1 MRRLLYEA
9 LDALR
14 LDPTRVYRSVYRR
27 IPLPPPTLGGRLVHD
42 NAPLFWTELAAVT
55 GDADIG
61 LHLGEA
67 MKPRLLDVVGYLLLS
82 ARDLEE
88 ALRSF
93 VRFQHILSG
102 GFAAR
107 LEVEGETARLILDI
121 NYLGYASLR
130 QQIECL
136 MLLFLKLLALISDD
150 EFVAERI
157 EFRHRAPP
165 RLGEHR
171 RLFGRLPLFSRP
183 HDALVFSAALLR
195 RPSRNANPDM
205 HDVLTRHA
213 EEQSRELSENRLLNR
228 VRYLIELRLGEG
240 YGLRQCAAELGLGSG
255 ALQRALAAGERVS
268 GRFAMRFA
276 GSGRARCCWP
286 VAPSARWPRLAGSP
300 SCRRSTGPF
309 AAGTPRPGAIQ
320 GAAGEAGRGLLD
332 QRYLTADLQGGDGV
346 ELDLDL
352 QEAHG
357 ALGRDVLG
365 DALDVLVAQFQTVL
379 LEVVDTLDQLARLVV
394 ADVAAV
400 VGWA

>member
-1 MRRLLYEA
+1 MQDDPSTSPLTHSATLRRLLYEA
-9 LDALR
+9 LDALG

-171 RLFGRLPLFSRP
+171 RLFGRLPLFLRP

-228 VRYLIELRLGEG
+228 VRYLIELRLG
-240 YGLRQCAAELGLGSG
+240 RAMACASARRSW
-255 ALQRALAAGERVS
+255 ALAAVPCSVRWPLGERVS

-309 AAGTPRPGAIQ
+309 AAGTPRPRSNT
-320 GAAGEAGRGLLD
+320 GRGW
-332 QRYLTADLQGGDGV
+332 RSGKRVTRPAVPDGRSPGWRWRR
-346 ELDLDL
+346 
-352 QEAHG
+352 AG
-357 ALGRDVLG
+357 SRSAGSAWR
-365 DALDVLVAQFQTVL
+365 AW
-379 LEVVDTLDQLARLVV
+379 ARRSWRC
-394 ADVAAV
+394 A
-400 VGWA
+400 

>member
-1 MRRLLYEA
+1 
-9 LDALR
+9 
-14 LDPTRVYRSVYRR
+14 
-27 IPLPPPTLGGRLVHD
+27 
-42 NAPLFWTELAAVT
+42 
-55 GDADIG
+55 
-61 LHLGEA
+61 

-183 HDALVFSAALLR
+183 HDALGVFR
-195 RPSRNANPDM
+195 R
-205 HDVLTRHA
+205 
-213 EEQSRELSENRLLNR
+213 
-228 VRYLIELRLGEG
+228 
-240 YGLRQCAAELGLGSG
+240 
-255 ALQRALAAGERVS
+255 LAAASFAQRQS
-268 GRFAMRFA
+268 GHA
-276 GSGRARCCWP
+276 
-286 VAPSARWPRLAGSP
+286 
-300 SCRRSTGPF
+300 
-309 AAGTPRPGAIQ
+309 
-320 GAAGEAGRGLLD
+320 
-332 QRYLTADLQGGDGV
+332 
-346 ELDLDL
+346 
-352 QEAHG
+352 
-357 ALGRDVLG
+357 
-365 DALDVLVAQFQTVL
+365 
-379 LEVVDTLDQLARLVV
+379 
-394 ADVAAV
+394 
-400 VGWA
+400 

>member
-1 MRRLLYEA
+1 MQDDPSTSPLTHSATLRRLLYEA
-9 LDALR
+9 LDALG

-183 HDALVFSAALLR
+183 HDALVFSAALLL

-255 ALQRALAAGERVS
+255 ALQRALAAGGASFRQVRDEVRRQRAS
-268 GRFAMRFA
+268 EMLLA
-276 GSGRARCCWP
+276 GRAIRE
-286 VAPSARWPRLAGSP
+286 VAKACGFAELSPFYRAFRRWHAAPPEQYRARLAKREEGY
-300 SCRRSTGPF
+300 STS
-309 AAGTPRPGAIQ
+309 GT
-320 GAAGEAGRGLLD
+320 
-332 QRYLTADLQGGDGV
+332 
-346 ELDLDL
+346 
-352 QEAHG
+352 
-357 ALGRDVLG
+357 
-365 DALDVLVAQFQTVL
+365 
-379 LEVVDTLDQLARLVV
+379 
-394 ADVAAV
+394 
-400 VGWA
+400 

>member
-1 MRRLLYEA
+1 MYEA
-9 LDALR
+9 LDALG

-136 MLLFLKLLALISDD
+136 MLLFLAAGADQRRRVRRRAHRVPPPSPAAAGRTPPVVRQAAAVLAAARCPGV
-150 EFVAERI
+150 F
-157 EFRHRAPP
+157 
-165 RLGEHR
+165 R
-171 RLFGRLPLFSRP
+171 RL
-183 HDALVFSAALLR
+183 AAASFAQR
-195 RPSRNANPDM
+195 QSG
-205 HDVLTRHA
+205 HA
-213 EEQSRELSENRLLNR
+213 
-228 VRYLIELRLGEG
+228 
-240 YGLRQCAAELGLGSG
+240 
-255 ALQRALAAGERVS
+255 
-268 GRFAMRFA
+268 
-276 GSGRARCCWP
+276 
-286 VAPSARWPRLAGSP
+286 
-300 SCRRSTGPF
+300 
-309 AAGTPRPGAIQ
+309 
-320 GAAGEAGRGLLD
+320 
-332 QRYLTADLQGGDGV
+332 
-346 ELDLDL
+346 
-352 QEAHG
+352 
-357 ALGRDVLG
+357 
-365 DALDVLVAQFQTVL
+365 
-379 LEVVDTLDQLARLVV
+379 
-394 ADVAAV
+394 
-400 VGWA
+400 

>member
-1 MRRLLYEA
+1 MARLGSSVTNEIKQA
-9 LDALR
+9 LAASRGALR
-14 LDPTRVYRSVYRR
+14 SVAAFSGVINLLMLVPSLYMLQVYDRVLSSANEV
-27 IPLPPPTLGGRLVHD
+27 TLLMLTLM
-42 NAPLFWTELAAVT
+42 A
-55 GDADIG
+55 
-61 LHLGEA
+61 LGVFVFMGA
-67 MKPRLLDVVGYLLLS
+67 L
-82 ARDLEE
+82 E

-255 ALQRALAAGERVS
+255 ALQRALAAGGASFRQVRDEVRRQRAS
-268 GRFAMRFA
+268 EMLLA
-276 GSGRARCCWP
+276 GRAIRE
-286 VAPSARWPRLAGSP
+286 VAKACGFAELSPFYRAFRRWHAAPPEQYRARLAKREEGY
-300 SCRRSTGPF
+300 STS
-309 AAGTPRPGAIQ
+309 GT
-320 GAAGEAGRGLLD
+320 
-332 QRYLTADLQGGDGV
+332 
-346 ELDLDL
+346 
-352 QEAHG
+352 
-357 ALGRDVLG
+357 
-365 DALDVLVAQFQTVL
+365 
-379 LEVVDTLDQLARLVV
+379 
-394 ADVAAV
+394 
-400 VGWA
+400 

>member
-1 MRRLLYEA
+1 MQDDPSTSPLTHSATLRRLLYEA
-9 LDALR
+9 LDALG

-255 ALQRALAAGERVS
+255 ALQRALAAGGASFRQVRDEVRRQRASEMLLAGRAIREVAKACGFAELSPFYRAFRRWHAAPRSNTGRGWRSGKRVTRPAVPD
-268 GRFAMRFA
+268 GRSPGWRWRRA
-276 GSGRARCCWP
+276 GSR
-286 VAPSARWPRLAGSP
+286 SAGSAWRAWA
-300 SCRRSTGPF
+300 RRSRRC
-309 AAGTPRPGAIQ
+309 A
-320 GAAGEAGRGLLD
+320 
-332 QRYLTADLQGGDGV
+332 
-346 ELDLDL
+346 
-352 QEAHG
+352 
-357 ALGRDVLG
+357 
-365 DALDVLVAQFQTVL
+365 
-379 LEVVDTLDQLARLVV
+379 
-394 ADVAAV
+394 
-400 VGWA
+400 

>member
-1 MRRLLYEA
+1 MQDDPSTSPLTHSATLRRLLYEA
-9 LDALR
+9 LDALG

-150 EFVAERI
+150 E
-157 EFRHRAPP
+157 
-165 RLGEHR
+165 
-171 RLFGRLPLFSRP
+171 
-183 HDALVFSAALLR
+183 
-195 RPSRNANPDM
+195 
-205 HDVLTRHA
+205 
-213 EEQSRELSENRLLNR
+213 LS
-228 VRYLIELRLGEG
+228 
-240 YGLRQCAAELGLGSG
+240 
-255 ALQRALAAGERVS
+255 
-268 GRFAMRFA
+268 
-276 GSGRARCCWP
+276 
-286 VAPSARWPRLAGSP
+286 PSASSSATEPR
-300 SCRRSTGPF
+300 R
-309 AAGTPRPGAIQ
+309 
-320 GAAGEAGRGLLD
+320 
-332 QRYLTADLQGGDGV
+332 
-346 ELDLDL
+346 
-352 QEAHG
+352 
-357 ALGRDVLG
+357 
-365 DALDVLVAQFQTVL
+365 
-379 LEVVDTLDQLARLVV
+379 
-394 ADVAAV
+394 
-400 VGWA
+400 GWANTAGCSAGCRCSRGRTMPWCFPPPCCGVLRATPIRTCMTC

>member
-1 MRRLLYEA
+1 
-9 LDALR
+9 
-14 LDPTRVYRSVYRR
+14 
-27 IPLPPPTLGGRLVHD
+27 
-42 NAPLFWTELAAVT
+42 
-55 GDADIG
+55 G

-205 HDVLTRHA
+205 HGVLTRHA

-255 ALQRALAAGERVS
+255 ALQRALAAG
-268 GRFAMRFA
+268 
-276 GSGRARCCWP
+276 
-286 VAPSARWPRLAGSP
+286 
-300 SCRRSTGPF
+300 
-309 AAGTPRPGAIQ
+309 
-320 GAAGEAGRGLLD
+320 
-332 QRYLTADLQGGDGV
+332 
-346 ELDLDL
+346 
-352 QEAHG
+352 
-357 ALGRDVLG
+357 
-365 DALDVLVAQFQTVL
+365 
-379 LEVVDTLDQLARLVV
+379 
-394 ADVAAV
+394 
-400 VGWA
+400 

>member
-1 MRRLLYEA
+1 MCRSKGDSPRTRQRPQSLTRRHLRAFAVSSVQQTADGVLPAVSRVLGLAEA
-9 LDALR
+9 DLGADSLIGLIERFESGRFASRDVLAVLVAGLVR
-14 LDPTRVYRSVYRR
+14 PSDGTVDP
-27 IPLPPPTLGGRLVHD
+27 GG
-42 NAPLFWTELAAVT
+42 
-55 GDADIG
+55 DIG

-255 ALQRALAAGERVS
+255 ALQRALAAGGASFRQVRDEVRRQRAS
-268 GRFAMRFA
+268 EMLLA
-276 GSGRARCCWP
+276 GRAIRE
-286 VAPSARWPRLAGSP
+286 VAKACGFAELSPFYRAFRRWHAAPPEQYRARLAKREEGY
-300 SCRRSTGPF
+300 STS
-309 AAGTPRPGAIQ
+309 GT
-320 GAAGEAGRGLLD
+320 
-332 QRYLTADLQGGDGV
+332 
-346 ELDLDL
+346 
-352 QEAHG
+352 
-357 ALGRDVLG
+357 
-365 DALDVLVAQFQTVL
+365 
-379 LEVVDTLDQLARLVV
+379 
-394 ADVAAV
+394 
-400 VGWA
+400 

>member
-1 MRRLLYEA
+1 MYEA
-9 LDALR
+9 LDALG

-136 MLLFLKLLALISDD
+136 MLLFLAAGADQRRRVRRRAHRVPPPSPVAAGRTPPVVRQAAAVLAAARCPGV
-150 EFVAERI
+150 F
-157 EFRHRAPP
+157 
-165 RLGEHR
+165 R
-171 RLFGRLPLFSRP
+171 RL
-183 HDALVFSAALLR
+183 AAASFAQR
-195 RPSRNANPDM
+195 QSG
-205 HDVLTRHA
+205 HA
-213 EEQSRELSENRLLNR
+213 
-228 VRYLIELRLGEG
+228 
-240 YGLRQCAAELGLGSG
+240 
-255 ALQRALAAGERVS
+255 
-268 GRFAMRFA
+268 
-276 GSGRARCCWP
+276 
-286 VAPSARWPRLAGSP
+286 
-300 SCRRSTGPF
+300 
-309 AAGTPRPGAIQ
+309 
-320 GAAGEAGRGLLD
+320 
-332 QRYLTADLQGGDGV
+332 
-346 ELDLDL
+346 
-352 QEAHG
+352 
-357 ALGRDVLG
+357 
-365 DALDVLVAQFQTVL
+365 
-379 LEVVDTLDQLARLVV
+379 
-394 ADVAAV
+394 
-400 VGWA
+400 

>member
-1 MRRLLYEA
+1 MQDDPSTSPLTHSATLRRLLYEA
-9 LDALR
+9 FDALG

-27 IPLPPPTLGGRLVHD
+27 TPLPPPVLGGRLVHD

-107 LEVEGETARLILDI
+107 LEVLGDSARLILDI
-121 NYLGYASLR
+121 NYLGHASLR

-157 EFRHRAPP
+157 EFRHPAPA

-171 RLFGRLPLFSRP
+171 RLFGRLPLFSRE
-183 HDALVFSAALLR
+183 HDALLFPAALLR

-205 HDVLTRHA
+205 HALLTRHA

-228 VRYLIELRLGEG
+228 VRYLVELRLGEG
-240 YGLRQCAAELGLGSG
+240 YGMRQCAAEP
-255 ALQRALAAGERVS
+255 
-268 GRFAMRFA
+268 
-276 GSGRARCCWP
+276 GSGRRRAATRAGRRRGELPPGARGGP
-286 VAPSARWPRLAGSP
+286 PAAR
-300 SCRRSTGPF
+300 RRN
-309 AAGTPRPGAIQ
+309 AAGRQRDPRSGQ
-320 GAAGEAGRGLLD
+320 GLWLR
-332 QRYLTADLQGGDGV
+332 R
-346 ELDLDL
+346 
-352 QEAHG
+352 
-357 ALGRDVLG
+357 
-365 DALDVLVAQFQTVL
+365 LVAVL
-379 LEVVDTLDQLARLVV
+379 PGLPPLVRR
-394 ADVAAV
+394 AP
-400 VGWA
+400 

>member
-1 MRRLLYEA
+1 
-9 LDALR
+9 
-14 LDPTRVYRSVYRR
+14 
-27 IPLPPPTLGGRLVHD
+27 
-42 NAPLFWTELAAVT
+42 
-55 GDADIG
+55 
-61 LHLGEA
+61 
-67 MKPRLLDVVGYLLLS
+67 
-82 ARDLEE
+82 
-88 ALRSF
+88 
-93 VRFQHILSG
+93 
-102 GFAAR
+102 
-107 LEVEGETARLILDI
+107 
-121 NYLGYASLR
+121 
-130 QQIECL
+130 

-300 SCRRSTGPF
+300 SCRRSTGPS
-309 AAGTPRPGAIQ
+309 P
-320 GAAGEAGRGLLD
+320 
-332 QRYLTADLQGGDGV
+332 
-346 ELDLDL
+346 
-352 QEAHG
+352 
-357 ALGRDVLG
+357 
-365 DALDVLVAQFQTVL
+365 
-379 LEVVDTLDQLARLVV
+379 LARRAPEQYRARL
-394 ADVAAV
+394 AKREE
-400 VGWA
+400 GYSTSGT